1 MNLKFTI
8 FIILLQFTIC
18 STLFGQ
24 APRTILIEDFSSATC
39 PPCALTNPI
48 FRAFLEPFGKS
59 VVSVAFQ
66 CHIPVTGD
74 PMYAQNIPDVSTRV
88 AYYAI
93 NTAPNCRVDGKIS
106 APGTSNPDHP
116 LNVTASYLNARLA
129 VTSPIEINVDHKLL
143 LGSNG
148 AKDSMEIIVAIKNV
162 SATNFNNA
170 NYVLQTA
177 IIERQIR
184 FSKQAASN
192 GEFEFYNVMRKMIPS
207 AAGTK
212 ILDTIAAGATKI
224 VSFKVSIPAYIYSY
238 SEIGVVA
245 YVQNNLASSKEVIQT
260 GISEPK
266 AITSPYT
273 DLSLEAINF
282 ANRDNQCDNNYSFAL
297 TIKNLSSNTDT
308 IKSIDFIPYIGGAA
322 KPKIT
327 WSGIL
332 LAGQTLNYNINN
344 QIAAVGSQYVNVA
357 IDKIDNGAKKDI
369 NFINNTKEQV
379 NLVTFSGAIAGKTIK
394 QGFELPIG
402 QTASPNTIFLN
413 EGVRLFKGDSS
424 LATNGAGK
432 APPYGLGGFG
442 ASRYM
447 VFFAF
452 SDGPAV
458 IGKSASVIFDK
469 IDLSNSASTR
479 MSWSYAYAAKN
490 SSSTD
495 KMEVLVSTNC
505 GETWTS
511 VYEKQGEAMNSC
523 TPDLSTSHLPG
534 FFIPNPTQWVKT
546 SVDLS
551 AYDGAPELMIRMKGT
566 GGDGWAY
573 FLDDV
578 NVGSVVATKDENNI
592 KSISVSPNPAKDFIE
607 LKISSDENTTAVINL
622 NDSNGK
628 TVQSEIKSIKAGL
641 NDYTISLNQT
651 PGLYLVEV
659 KTSKGV
665 VTKKVI
671 IL

>member
-1 MNLKFTI
+1 M
-8 FIILLQFTIC
+8 
-18 STLFGQ
+18 
-24 APRTILIEDFSSATC
+24 IEDFSSATC

-59 VVSVAFQ
+59 VESVAFQ

-344 QIAAVGSQYVNVA
+344 QIAALGSQYVNVA

-578 NVGSVVATKDENNI
+578 NVGSVVATKERSALDVAAPR
-592 KSISVSPNPAKDFIE
+592 SRRPVDAADHAPPGSSRWRRSARHARWSAPAPAA
-607 LKISSDENTTAVINL
+607 SAV
-622 NDSNGK
+622 
-628 TVQSEIKSIKAGL
+628 
-641 NDYTISLNQT
+641 
-651 PGLYLVEV
+651 
-659 KTSKGV
+659 
-665 VTKKVI
+665 
-671 IL
+671 